1 MEKKFLD
8 CLLRGLRDLD
18 NAIDYLGVI
27 ADNIQAWGRIFLANA
42 GGDVEFPAMP
52 RTGDVFS
59 FHGAFS

>member
-18 NAIDYLGVI
+18 NAIDYFDVI
-27 ADNIQAWGRIFLANA
+27 ADNIQAWRWIFLANA
-42 GGDVEFPAMP
+42 GGDMEFPSMP
-52 RTGDVFS
+52 RAGDVFS